1 MKKENQMGNSAHE
14 QRMNNI
20 DMYQAE
26 WEYFDDCIKE
36 KVPFIM
42 IQRLDEIYSEIQYN
56 YGHIPASQEVLDKIH
71 EDIGKMYEAQ
81 LEFLRIPVEK
91 SSFTPTDQSG
101 KFTVRKVQEDFFS
114 SELRSYLLQILK
126 NGTVSRYETSKKYSS
141 ELKYVTSTEVGTNS
155 QHWEYCKQNKYPYVG
170 IYLED
175 DTFAQ
180 VEYDL
185 FHCPAEQ
192 DTFDKIMDDLNNMYK
207 ASNNFLR
214 IPDDKFSYIG
224 GARNGIFRVRKEQ
237 AEFFAK
243 ELLRYLINI
252 LKMKKERS
260 NGKIIK

>member
-1 MKKENQMGNSAHE
+1 MGNSAHE

-26 WEYFDDCIKE
+26 WEYYDDCIKE

-42 IQRLDEIYSEIQYN
+42 IQRLDETYSEIQYN

-71 EDIGKMYEAQ
+71 EDISKMYDAQ
-81 LEFLRIPVEK
+81 LEFLRIPAEK
-91 SSFTPTDQSG
+91 SSFTPNDQSG
-101 KFTVRKVQEDFFS
+101 KFTVRKEQEDFFS
-114 SELRSYLLQILK
+114 SELRSYLPQILK
-126 NGTVSRYETSKKYSS
+126 NETVSRYETSKISSS
-141 ELKYVTSTEVGTNS
+141 ELKYVTSTEAGTNE
-155 QHWEYCKQNKYPYVG
+155 QHWEYCKQNKYPYVN
-170 IYLED
+170 IYIED

-192 DTFDKIMDDLNNMYK
+192 DTFDKIMDCIGKMYE
-207 ASNNFLR
+207 ASNEFLQ
-214 IPDDKFSYIG
+214 IPNDKYDYFG
-224 GARNGIFRVRKEQ
+224 GTRNGIFRVRKEQ

-252 LKMKKERS
+252 
-260 NGKIIK
+260 

>member
-1 MKKENQMGNSAHE
+1 MKKEKKMGNSAHE

-42 IQRLDEIYSEIQYN
+42 IQRLDETYSEIQYN

-71 EDIGKMYEAQ
+71 EDIGKMYEASF
-81 LEFLRIPVEK
+81 EFLRIPADK

-101 KFTVRKVQEDFFS
+101 KFTVRKEQTDFFS

-126 NGTVSRYETSKKYSS
+126 NETVSRYDTSKISSS
-141 ELKYVTSTEVGTNS
+141 ELKYVTSTESGINE
-155 QHWEYCKQNKYPYVG
+155 QHWEYCEQNKYPYIN
-170 IYLED
+170 IYLEN

-192 DTFDKIMDDLNNMYK
+192 DTFDKIMDCIGKMYK

-214 IPDDKFSYIG
+214 IPDDKYDYFG
-224 GARNGIFRVRKEQ
+224 GTRNGIFRVRKEQ

-252 LKMKKERS
+252 LKNEEGEK
-260 NGKIIK
+260 